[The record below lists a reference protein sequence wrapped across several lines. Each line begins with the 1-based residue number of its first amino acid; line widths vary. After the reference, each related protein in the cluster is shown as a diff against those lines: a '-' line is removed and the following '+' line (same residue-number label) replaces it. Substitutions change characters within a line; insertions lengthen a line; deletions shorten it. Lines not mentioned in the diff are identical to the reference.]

1 MAVVYLP
8 MITQRNTMK
17 LAIITCSKL
26 PQGVADDQPLLT
38 SLNRLGINTQMVAW
52 DAAVDWSSF
61 DACLLRSV
69 WDYHERLS
77 AFNQWLDDTAE
88 VTRLMNPPSVVKWN
102 QNKRYL
108 RDLSEFGVLTLPT
121 TWISHAQAFE
131 LKQWSQNH
139 PAQQTYFLKPVVG
152 ADSSGTLR
160 FTIDDQGLQR
170 AQQHL
175 DQWLPEID
183 MMLQPYLSQV
193 ERFGETS
200 VIYFGGQR
208 SHAVR
213 KIPMAGDYRVQ
224 DTFGA
229 ADVAYQ
235 PNVAEIAQSQ
245 ACLQYLEQNH
255 PEVLYARFDFLHDE
269 AGHVYLNEAELIE
282 PSLFF
287 NHSETAADLFAE
299 MILSFLSNNH

>member
-1 MAVVYLP
+1 
-8 MITQRNTMK
+8 MK

-26 PQGVADDQPLLT
+26 PQGVADDQPLLS
-38 SLNRLGINTQMVAW
+38 SLSHLGIDTQVVVW

-69 WDYHERLS
+69 WDYHERLN
-77 AFNQWLDDTAE
+77 AFNQWLDHTAE
-88 VTRLMNPPSVVKWN
+88 VTRILNPPKVIKWN

-108 RDLSEFGVLTLPT
+108 RDLSAFGVLTIPT
-121 TWISHAQAFE
+121 TWITHAQAFN
-131 LKQWSQNH
+131 LKQWSHNH

-160 FTIDDQGLQR
+160 FTHDDQGLAR

-175 DQWLPEID
+175 DQWLPEMD

-193 ERFGETS
+193 EKFGETS
-200 VIYFGGQR
+200 AIYFGGQL

-213 KIPMAGDYRVQ
+213 KIPVAGDYRVQ

-235 PNVAEIAQSQ
+235 LSATEKAQSQ

-287 NHSETAADLFAE
+287 NHSETAADLFAQ